1 MVVNSI
7 RKIRYRD
14 DYGYVIGWNKELS
27 ELNEI
32 EVNNVYINNV
42 LMPLNAYTYDKC
54 ELFVSLC
61 DVISL
66 VNIDGLNKLEVYSVF
81 ETEYDEDDGENYYL
95 IVDELNRVHWYN
107 TKYFLTSN
115 LNGEDISDKTINE
128 AQIFADEQIKNK
140 KEKIIK
146 DKKRLEEEEN
156 QEKKKKEIELYS
168 SIFEKYI
175 PLYKDKINLIDIIKK
190 DIQLIA
196 FSNAL
201 SLLLLVVMPSFK
213 LKILI
218 TVIYLLFV
226 AYIYVTKI
234 RDKSIDSYTALPD
247 LRPLYELLSLDEKL
261 FNKVTR
267 TILFVDK
274 LSRDDVISSFIAE
287 KITSTFIGMVSLYK
301 EYKTYTGKDLSIE
314 VITSMNELVDSI
326 DRYIK
331 SLLSANEKYK
341 KSEKENLD
349 KILSDFAISN
359 IAVFDS
365 MKQFNNAFK
374 DMNE

>member
-7 RKIRYRD
+7 RKIRYRE
-14 DYGYVIGWNKELS
+14 DYGYIIEHNKELS
-27 ELNEI
+27 ELNKIEI
-32 EVNNVYINNV
+32 NNVYINNV
-42 LMPLNAYTYDKC
+42 LMPLKACTYDNC
-54 ELFVSLC
+54 ALFVSLC

-81 ETEYDEDDGENYYL
+81 KTEYDEDDGENYYL
-95 IVDELNRVHWYN
+95 IVDELKRVHWYN

-190 DIQLIA
+190 DIQLIS

-274 LSRDDVISSFIAE
+274 ISRDGVISSFIAE
-287 KITSTFIGMVSLYK
+287 KITSTFIGMASLYK

-331 SLLSANEKYK
+331 SLLSANEGYK